1 MPIDDLVEQAMRRW
15 PSVPAVFGWL
25 RLDRRGH
32 WLLIDRGRPDFD
44 ETLHG
49 PGSEITS
56 PPILDF
62 LGRNY
67 LGDEQGRWHWQN
79 GPQRVFVDLDLAP
92 LILRVLGEGSGTHLS
107 THTGFL
113 VEPGS
118 GAWLDEAGAGRF
130 VGARALIHLQAEA
143 LLALSEPARAE
154 RFLQDQI
161 ALYRADPKLWQL
173 LAKAHNGLNQTAL
186 AHRAT
191 AEEYALGGR
200 WLAAIEQL
208 RLAQRSGTLDFYT
221 GSLVDAR
228 TKEFQ
233 AEYQR
238 EQKEKTR

>member
-32 WLLIDRGRPDFD
+32 WLLIDRGRPGFD

-49 PGSEITS
+49 QGSEITS

-92 LILRVLGEGSGTHLS
+92 LILRVLGEGSGTRLS

-113 VEPGS
+113 VDPGA
-118 GAWLDEAGAGRF
+118 GAWLDEAGNLF
-130 VGARALIHLQAEA
+130 LQTS
-143 LLALSEPARAE
+143 LGPGVVHDLDLAQLNFEEDSATEDAPPTRVQLGGTWLPIGVTGDPARLLGFC
-154 RFLQDQI
+154 RRP
-161 ALYRADPKLWQL
+161 RA
-173 LAKAHNGLNQTAL
+173 
-186 AHRAT
+186 
-191 AEEYALGGR
+191 
-200 WLAAIEQL
+200 
-208 RLAQRSGTLDFYT
+208 
-221 GSLVDAR
+221 
-228 TKEFQ
+228 
-233 AEYQR
+233 
-238 EQKEKTR
+238 

>member
-32 WLLIDRGRPDFD
+32 WLLIDRGRPGFD

-49 PGSEITS
+49 QGSEITS

-67 LGDEQGRWHWQN
+67 LSDDRGRWHWQN

-92 LILRVLGEGSGTHLS
+92 LILRVLGEGTGTHLT

-118 GAWLDEAGAGRF
+118 QAWLDQTGNLFMQTSLGPG
-130 VGARALIHLQAEA
+130 VVHDLD
-143 LLALSEPARAE
+143 LA
-154 RFLQDQI
+154 
-161 ALYRADPKLWQL
+161 QL
-173 LAKAHNGLNQTAL
+173 EFD
-186 AHRAT
+186 AT
-191 AEEYALGGR
+191 GTPEGSAPTRIQLGGN
-200 WLAAIEQL
+200 WLPI
-208 RLAQRSGTLDFYT
+208 
-221 GSLVDAR
+221 SLTDDPDKLLGFCR
-228 TKEFQ
+228 
-233 AEYQR
+233 R
-238 EQKEKTR
+238 PRD